1 MRFKQS
7 HIIPLFFL
15 LLTLAPTLVMSGL
28 QLFQAAIRQRME
40 HALDKE
46 ALTTISLPAGEV
58 VWYEEGREVMVEG
71 RMFDIKTYEIKDG
84 VFTAQGIYDEAET
97 RVVALMKGH
106 WSEAQQSH
114 LVVQLLLLSHCIILL
129 SFLVYTFGLPLFR
142 NSLHSLLAHN
152 YHSPL
157 LAILAP
163 PPKALFIL

>member
-114 LVVQLLLLSHCIILL
+114 LVVQLLLLSHCIIFMSLL
-129 SFLVYTFGLPLFR
+129 VFSFGLSPFR
-142 NSLHSLLAHN
+142 SSLHSFLTHRYLAPFLN
-152 YHSPL
+152 
-157 LAILAP
+157 IVVP
-163 PPKALFIL
+163 PPKQLFIL

>member
-1 MRFKQS
+1 MRRKGR

-15 LLTLAPTLVMSGL
+15 LLTLAPTLFMSGL

-40 HALDKE
+40 RALDKE
-46 ALTTISLPAGEV
+46 ALITITLPAGEV

-84 VFTAQGIYDEAET
+84 FFTAQGIYDEEET
-97 RVVALMKGH
+97 RVVNLMKGH

-114 LVVQLLLLSHCIILL
+114 FIVQLLLLSHCIIVLT
-129 SFLVYTFGLPLFR
+129 FLVFTFGMPQFS
-142 NSLHSLLAHN
+142 NSLHSLLAN
-152 YHSPL
+152 RYPSPF
-157 LAILAP
+157 LAIVVP